1 MSGFKGRFYVDDSLF
16 LLFVIL
22 TKVLVR
28 ISIHAAKNANTC
40 KCNVASCKGKQKAGV
55 GKSKNRSDA
64 ASGRK

>member
-1 MSGFKGRFYVDDSLF
+1 MRESRSRAGASRDDQVSGFKGRFYVDDSLF

-40 KCNVASCKGKQKAGV
+40 KCNVAS
-55 GKSKNRSDA
+55 
-64 ASGRK
+64 

>member
-1 MSGFKGRFYVDDSLF
+1 MDDSLF

-40 KCNVASCKGKQKAGV
+40 KLQVVRESKRPGLGVAGSW
-55 GKSKNRSDA
+55 
-64 ASGRK
+64 